1 MITQMTM
8 GTCLQR
14 QREAAEKEPFGRKE
28 ENEESRSIQSRK
40 DVELKV
46 SNIAESPKEKEA
58 VSGGSQKASLVLVRT
73 MPVPR

>member
-8 GTCLQR
+8 GTCLQG

-28 ENEESRSIQSRK
+28 ENQDSRSIQPRK
-40 DVELKV
+40 DIELKA
-46 SNIAESPKEKEA
+46 SNTAESPKEKEA
-58 VSGGSQKASLVLVRT
+58 VSGGSQKTSLVLVRT